1 MKNEFV
7 KKASFF
13 QGFFDISPFAGPDGH
28 GNRLFRMACH
38 LRGEAARS
46 EPLGIPTGPRRR
58 CCPVFF
64 AERRV
69 NAGFVFHRAA
79 WLGVR
84 WFGYASCRTA
94 RYVER

>member
-46 EPLGIPTGPRRR
+46 EPLGIPTGR
-58 CCPVFF
+58 
-64 AERRV
+64 
-69 NAGFVFHRAA
+69 
-79 WLGVR
+79 GVGVVPC
-84 WFGYASCRTA
+84 FSPSVG
-94 RYVER
+94 